1 MQMLNKILKQKPI
14 IVNIPST
21 TQDPVKM
28 CLTLLHFF
36 KIPINETINTIILII
51 KENAYTIIYKVL
63 EALITVSAYFN
74 NTKK

>member
-1 MQMLNKILKQKPI
+1 MLNKILKQKPI

-28 CLTLLHFF
+28 CLALLHFF
-36 KIPINETINTIILII
+36 KIPINETTNTIILII
-51 KENAYTIIYKVL
+51 KENTYTVIYKVL

-74 NTKK
+74 YTKK